1 MFMLNALTIDVE
13 DYFQVYAFS
22 DVIKFEDWGNY
33 ECRIERNIELILEIL
48 SDAGHNSNFSTQ
60 NSKLNDS
67 VPSPQNLK
75 PQHSSTSAL
84 KKDSVPSPQHLVTH
98 SLNNSLTQR
107 VKATF
112 FVLGWIAERYPGLV
126 RRIQQEGHEIACHG
140 YAHKRIYTQS
150 KEEFR
155 QDVKRAKSILEDITG
170 NEVMGYRA
178 PNYSITNKSR
188 WAFEVL
194 IEEGFKYDSSIFPIR
209 HDFYGMPNAPRF
221 PFIVSLNEAS
231 NLEFS
236 MLNFELNTFQDSKLI
251 TQRSKLEDSNSLTY
265 SPNNSISNN
274 SKPQPSVLKAN
285 SLTHSP
291 INQCPGVS
299 EPQHSST
306 AALNNPLTYSP
317 NNSISNNSTHQS
329 SVLEVNSLTHSL
341 INSKG
346 LIEFPLSTVKVLG
359 TNFPI
364 SGGGYFRLFPYPL
377 IRKGLKS
384 INQKENKPFIFY
396 MHPWELD
403 FEQPRI
409 KEVRLRSRFRHYVNL
424 DKTESKLR
432 NLLRDFQFS
441 TIQQILI
448 QNS

>member
-1 MFMLNALTIDVE
+1 MFNILTIDVE

-33 ECRIERNIELILEIL
+33 ECRIERNVDRILEIL
-48 SDAGHNSNFSTQ
+48 SDADYNSNFKTHNSN
-60 NSKLNDS
+60 LNDS
-67 VPSPQNLK
+67 VRSPQRLK

-84 KKDSVPSPQHLVTH
+84 KYNSELNTQNSKLDHSVTH
-98 SLNNSLTQR
+98 SPNNSFTQR

-126 RRIQQEGHEIACHG
+126 RRIQKEGHEIACHG

-221 PFIVSLNEAS
+221 PFVVSLNG
-231 NLEFS
+231 NNNYEFS
-236 MLNFELNTFQDSKLI
+236 ILNFKLNTAAPNN
-251 TQRSKLEDSNSLTY
+251 RSTAALNNSFTH

-274 SKPQPSVLKAN
+274 SKPQ
-285 SLTHSP
+285 
-291 INQCPGVS
+291 
-299 EPQHSST
+299 
-306 AALNNPLTYSP
+306 
-317 NNSISNNSTHQS
+317 S
-329 SVLEVNSLTHSL
+329 SVLEVNSITHPVIIPSSGVSAPQHGSTAALNNLLTHSPNNS
-341 INSKG
+341 ISSNSK
-346 LIEFPLSTVKVLG
+346 LITENSTFIIEFPLSTVKLFG
-359 TNFPI
+359 QNFPI
-364 SGGGYFRLFPYPL
+364 SGGGYFRLFPYSL
-377 IRKGLKS
+377 IRRGLKS
-384 INQKENKPFIFY
+384 INQKESKPFIFY
-396 MHPWELD
+396 VHPWEFD
-403 FEQPRI
+403 PDQPRI
-409 KEVRLRSRFRHYVNL
+409 KGAANLSKFRHYVNL

-432 NLLRDFQFS
+432 NLLGDFQFS
-441 TIQQILI
+441 TIRQILI
-448 QNS
+448 QNSITHNSKLLTH

>member
-33 ECRIERNIELILEIL
+33 ECRIERNTDRILEIL
-48 SDAGHNSNFSTQ
+48 SDADHNSNFKTH
-60 NSKLNDS
+60 NSNLNDS
-67 VPSPQNLK
+67 VPSPQ
-75 PQHSSTSAL
+75 HSVAH
-84 KKDSVPSPQHLVTH
+84 SPNT
-98 SLNNSLTQR
+98 SLTQR

-221 PFIVSLNEAS
+221 PFVVSLSGAS

-236 MLNFELNTFQDSKLI
+236 MLNCELDTAQNSDFKPQS
-251 TQRSKLEDSNSLTY
+251 SVLEVNSLTH
-265 SPNNSISNN
+265 SLNNSISNN
-274 SKPQPSVLKAN
+274 SKPQSSVLKA
-285 SLTHSP
+285 SD
-291 INQCPGVS
+291 VS
-299 EPQHSST
+299 EPQHGST
-306 AALNNPLTYSP
+306 AALS
-317 NNSISNNSTHQS
+317 
-329 SVLEVNSLTHSL
+329 NSLTHSL

-346 LIEFPLSTVKVLG
+346 LIEFPISTVKVFG
-359 TNFPI
+359 QNFPI

-396 MHPWELD
+396 AHPWEFD
-403 FEQPRI
+403 TDQPRI
-409 KEVRLRSRFRHYVNL
+409 KGVTHLSKFRHYVNL
-424 DKTESKLR
+424 NKTEERFIRLLKDFSFSSVTDILKL
-432 NLLRDFQFS
+432 NNQLTQ
-441 TIQQILI
+441 
-448 QNS
+448 